1 MPLTTA
7 EICARLGVEED
18 QPLYLLAL
26 VSDKDGSFHGYGVT
40 LPEWVDGEEVPTEHG
55 RVLYAFTSPEKAKEF
70 AKKTNWPNPDPTY
83 PRVVYDW
90 SEWGSIPDFEEPTHV
105 EPGASDLREIAYAVA
120 YFSHHHTLAIDAG
133 PIGEGRYIPLEDLGW
148 SRELVEVYRGY
159 PAATHIDRFFGETA
173 DEAERAF
180 REGRAVDNHGILR
193 VPAHLLE
200 SDDTDAMQGW

>member
-7 EICARLGVEED
+7 GIYARLGVEET

-26 VSDKDGSFHGYGVT
+26 VSDEDGSLQGYGAT

-55 RVLYAFTSPEKAKEF
+55 RVLYAFTSTEKAQEF
-70 AKKTNWPNPDPTY
+70 ANKTSWRHPDPAY

-90 SEWGSIPDFEEPTHV
+90 SDWWGGPDEEATHV
-105 EPGASDLREIAYAVA
+105 EPAEADLREIAYAVA
-120 YFSHHHTLAIDAG
+120 YFSHHHTLAIDAD
-133 PIGEGRYIPLEDLGW
+133 PTGEGRYIPLEEFGW
-148 SRELVEVYRGY
+148 SRDLVEVYRGF

-193 VPAHLLE
+193 VPAYLFE
-200 SDDTDAMQGW
+200 DVDEDSGQGR